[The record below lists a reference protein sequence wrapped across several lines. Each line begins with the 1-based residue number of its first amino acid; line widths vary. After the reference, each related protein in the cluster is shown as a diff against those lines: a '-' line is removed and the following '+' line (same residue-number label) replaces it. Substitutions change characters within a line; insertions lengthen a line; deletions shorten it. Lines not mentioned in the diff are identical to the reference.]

1 MKPII
6 VCVDDEKVILDSLK
20 TQLKSAFGAL
30 YSYEMAESGTDALEL
45 IEELNEDGHLI
56 VVIVSDW
63 LMPGMR
69 GDELLIKIHSKF
81 PSVIKIMLSGQADEE
96 AINRAFTQANLYK
109 CLKKPWSEEELVGGI
124 CEAIKQLE
132 TEHIPQI
139 SEEHCG

>member
-20 TQLKSAFGAL
+20 TQLKAAFGAA
-30 YSYEMAESGTDALEL
+30 YSYEMAESGIDALEL
-45 IEELNEDGHLI
+45 IEELNEDGQVI

-81 PSVIKIMLSGQADEE
+81 PKVIKIMLSGQADEE
-96 AINRAFTQANLYK
+96 AIERAFSEANLYK

-124 CEAIKQLE
+124 CEAIQKLSF
-132 TEHIPQI
+132 H
-139 SEEHCG
+139 HL